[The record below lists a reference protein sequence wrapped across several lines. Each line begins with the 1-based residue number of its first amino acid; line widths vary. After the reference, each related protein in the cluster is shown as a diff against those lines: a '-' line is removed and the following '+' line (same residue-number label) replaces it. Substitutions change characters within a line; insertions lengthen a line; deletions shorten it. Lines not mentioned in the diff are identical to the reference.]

1 MKFEDEIRKQGF
13 KLINPMK
20 NKEGDILLAER
31 YNFKEEMWEMLWCIR
46 RGMED
51 IGRTVFF
58 KTEVLREIRLL
69 ATKKDAERFIAD
81 NIEAGRYGNDK
92 KSH

>member
-1 MKFEDEIRKQGF
+1 
-13 KLINPMK
+13 
-20 NKEGDILLAER
+20 
-31 YNFKEEMWEMLWCIR
+31 MLWCIR

-58 KTEVLREIRLL
+58 KSDEPRHVRLL

-81 NIEAGRYGNDK
+81 NIEAGRYGK